1 MKRFDVG
8 RVVWDRPRRFD
19 GNVDIA
25 VGAHIASS
33 GAAEE
38 IRRSDVGELL
48 HNSGDRGFD
57 IRGNGTLLIEKA
69 ANDGNEYVVGVQP
82 V

>member
-1 MKRFDVG
+1 VERFDVG
-8 RVVWDRPRRFD
+8 RVVRDRPRRFD

-25 VGAHIASS
+25 VGTHIASS

-38 IRRSDVGELL
+38 IGRADVGELP
-48 HNSGDRGFD
+48 HNSGNRGFD
-57 IRGNGTLLIEKA
+57 IRGSGTLLIEEA
-69 ANDGNEYVVGVQP
+69 ANDGDEYVVGVQP